1 MNKVIIFMLSFIFI
15 SVFFIVMFDSVSAS
29 TLVEDSWNPKT
40 PMQHPR
46 YGLSVVTVEGKI
58 YAIGGTTTGKKCVT
72 TNEMYDPVTD
82 TWTTLASMPTPRREF
97 AAVACQGKIYC
108 IGGIVA
114 TIDYETPD
122 FPHFDLSTAKWVYT
136 TWATKT
142 VLSDANEVYDTSTNS
157 WSTMAPMPLQVG
169 YLQANVVNGYI
180 FVLSGNSLFMYNPD
194 TDAWIRKADIPINLR
209 SARVGSP
216 YPVSFVVN
224 NTIIVAGNFE
234 IPNSEHPIQVK
245 SVVYD
250 PKTNGWREEKI
261 GPIIF
266 CDGIALVSSGVY
278 TPQRAYF
285 LGAAPGSTPN
295 EVLTNQAYDF
305 GSNTWTIGK
314 AISPNRIRFG
324 AAVVDDVLY
333 IIGGYTDYKKL
344 GAVTLVEQYVP
355 FGYRTIPVVEVV
367 SPSNQ
372 LYNQSSTNLEFVV
385 DRPVSQMYYCID
397 RGANVTIVGNTTLSG
412 LPDGT
417 HSVTV
422 FSEDRFGN
430 VGVSETIAFRVTS
443 EQTLVT
449 AIITAV
455 CVTAVIATITLSV
468 YFKKRHNHRVLNFEI

>member
-1 MNKVIIFMLSFIFI
+1 
-15 SVFFIVMFDSVSAS
+15 MFDSVSAS
-29 TLVEDSWNPKT
+29 TLVEDSWNPKA
-40 PMQHPR
+40 PMQYPR
-46 YGLSVVTVEGKI
+46 YGLSVVTVEDKI
-58 YAIGGTTTGKKCVT
+58 YAIGGTTTGKKGVT
-72 TNEMYDPVTD
+72 TNERYNPVMD
-82 TWTTLASMPTPRREF
+82 TWTTMAPMPTPRHEF
-97 AAVACQGKIYC
+97 AAVAYQNKIYC
-108 IGGIVA
+108 IGGIVT
-114 TIDYETPD
+114 TIPYEIPN
-122 FPHFDLSTAKWVYT
+122 PHIDLSTGRYAYT
-136 TWATKT
+136 SWSTKDI
-142 VLSDANEVYDTSTNS
+142 LSDANEVYDTSTNS
-157 WSTMAPMPLQVG
+157 WSTMAPIPLQAG

-194 TDAWIRKADIPINLR
+194 TDAWVRKADIPINLR
-209 SARVGSP
+209 SARV
-216 YPVSFVVN
+216 VSFVVN

-245 SVVYD
+245 SMVYD
-250 PKTNGWREEKI
+250 PRTNVWREEKI

-285 LGAAPGSTPN
+285 LGTAPGSTPD
-295 EVLTNQAYDF
+295 EVLTNQAYDL
-305 GSNTWTIGK
+305 GSDAWTIGTD
-314 AISPNRIRFG
+314 ISPNRIRFG

-367 SPSNQ
+367 SPLNQ
-372 LYNQSSTNLEFVV
+372 RYNQSSTNLEFVV
-385 DRPVSQMYYCID
+385 DRPVSQMYYCVD
-397 RGANVTIVGNTTLSG
+397 GGANVTIVGNTTLSG

-422 FSEDRFGN
+422 FAEDLLGN

-443 EQTLVT
+443 ERTLVT

-468 YFKKRHNHRVLNFEI
+468 YFKKRHNRRVLNFEI